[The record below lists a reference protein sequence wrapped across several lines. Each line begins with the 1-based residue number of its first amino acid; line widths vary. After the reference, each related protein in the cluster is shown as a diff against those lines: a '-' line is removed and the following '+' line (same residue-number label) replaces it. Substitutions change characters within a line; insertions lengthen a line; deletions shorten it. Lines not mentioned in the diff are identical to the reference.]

1 MSESPMMRRS
11 EGPWR
16 LEVKIPAQSRRISL
30 VADDGGHGNKED
42 LADWVGAGFV
52 TRKSALP

>member
-1 MSESPMMRRS
+1 MMRRS